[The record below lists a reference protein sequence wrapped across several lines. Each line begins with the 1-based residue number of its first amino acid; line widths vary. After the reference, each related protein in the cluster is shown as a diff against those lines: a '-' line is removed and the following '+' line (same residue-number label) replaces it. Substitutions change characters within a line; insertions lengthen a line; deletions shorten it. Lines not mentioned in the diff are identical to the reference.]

1 MFLLYF
7 NQCLQLF
14 LVGYTFDAE
23 HTPVN
28 FQPRWQNWVGDY
40 TDPVGDWRLGPYY
53 SLLPEKKGV

>member
-1 MFLLYF
+1 
-7 NQCLQLF
+7 LF

-40 TDPVGDWRLGPYY
+40 NDPVGDWRLGPYY